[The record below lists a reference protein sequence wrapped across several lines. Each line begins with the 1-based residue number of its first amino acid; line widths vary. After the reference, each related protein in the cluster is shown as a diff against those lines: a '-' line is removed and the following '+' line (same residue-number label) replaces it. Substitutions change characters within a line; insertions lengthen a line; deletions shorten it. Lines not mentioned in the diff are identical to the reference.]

1 MTDSSPASPHDDD
14 PSSLSAPGG
23 TPAALALAA
32 LGVVFGDIATSPL
45 YSMQAAMV
53 PLGGAQASAAS
64 VIGIVSMIFWALTVI
79 VSLKYVTIVLRAD
92 NEGEGGI
99 LALASLV
106 TEDNHGNGRL
116 GGLLMVGVIGAA
128 LLYGDGAVTPAISVL
143 SAIEGVKV
151 VAPQLAAWV
160 VPLTVLVLAGLFAL
174 QSRGTGSLGAWFG
187 PVMALWLLVLA
198 AVGLRGIAESP
209 AILQALDPRRAWA
222 MVDGHPSL
230 AVSVIGLI
238 FLALTGA
245 EALYADMG
253 HFGAR
258 PIRLAWFGLAYPA
271 LLLNYFGQ
279 GGWLLAHPTDA
290 DNPFYKLV
298 PEAGRIPMVILAAAA
313 TVIASQ
319 ALISGV
325 FSLTR
330 QAISMRLMP
339 RMTVIPTSSKAYG
352 QIYVPVTNWLLM
364 TVTVLIVIAFKT
376 SDALANAYG
385 VAVSATM
392 LATTVLLYRV
402 MSRRW
407 RWPVPVALLATGLF
421 SLVDAGF
428 FASNAIKFVE
438 GGWLPVAI
446 GSAVAMCMISWR
458 VGSNTVHA
466 RLAEGSMPM
475 DRFLADVDQMVVAR
489 LPGCGVFVTRVADR
503 VSPMLLHH
511 VRHNR
516 VLHEHVVLATVELSK
531 QPRVPAGERVSIS
544 EIGHGIYRLVIHIGF
559 MQRPDLPAALKI
571 CERLGY
577 SFCADP
583 QYYIAHE
590 GLVRRARHRL
600 PGAVWMVYRVLHGIS
615 LRAADYFHLPPR
627 KVMEVG
633 FRLEV

>member
-1 MTDSSPASPHDDD
+1 MDQFIPTSFHEDEPASP
-14 PSSLSAPGG
+14 APGG
-23 TPAALALAA
+23 IAAATAA

-45 YSMQAAMV
+45 YALQAAMV
-53 PLGGAQASAAS
+53 PLGGSQAPAAS
-64 VIGIVSMIFWALTVI
+64 VIGVISLIFWALTII
-79 VSLKYVTIVLRAD
+79 VSLKYVAIVLRAD

-99 LALASLV
+99 LALVSLV
-106 TEDNHGNGRL
+106 TEDGHGRL
-116 GGLLMVGVIGAA
+116 GGLLLVGVIGAA

-143 SAIEGVKV
+143 SAIEGIKV
-151 VAPQLAAWV
+151 VTPQLAAWV
-160 VPLTVLVLAGLFAL
+160 VPLTVLVLIGLFAM
-174 QSRGTGSLGAWFG
+174 QRRGTGNLGSWFG
-187 PVMALWLLVLA
+187 PVMVLWLLVLA
-198 AVGLRGIAESP
+198 AVGLRGIAEAP
-209 AILQALDPRRAWA
+209 AILQAVDPRQAWH
-222 MVDGHPSL
+222 MLGGNPTL
-230 AVSVIGLI
+230 AFTVIGLI

-253 HFGAR
+253 HFGAG
-258 PIRLAWFGLAYPA
+258 PIRLAWFALAFPA

-279 GGWLLAHPTDA
+279 GGWLLAHPGDA
-290 DNPFYKLV
+290 DNPFYKLI
-298 PEAGRIPMVILAAAA
+298 PEAGRLPMVALAAAA

-339 RMTVIPTSSKAYG
+339 RMMVIPTSSKAYG
-352 QIYVPVTNWLLM
+352 QIYVPVANWALM
-364 TVTVLIVIAFKT
+364 AVTVLIVISFKT

-392 LATTVLLYRV
+392 LATTILLYRV
-402 MSRRW
+402 MTHRW
-407 RWPVPVALLATGLF
+407 RWPAPAALLVAGPF
-421 SLVDAGF
+421 ALVDAAF
-428 FASNAIKFVE
+428 FSSNAMKFVE

-446 GSAVAMCMISWR
+446 GAAVALCMLSWRIGSSAVQ
-458 VGSNTVHA
+458 A
-466 RLAEGSMPM
+466 RLAEDSMPM

-489 LPGCGVFVTRVADR
+489 LPGCGIFVTRVADR

-516 VLHEHVVLATVELSK
+516 VLHENVILATVELSR

-577 SFCADP
+577 SFCTDP
-583 QYYIAHE
+583 EYYIAHE
-590 GLVRRARHRL
+590 GLVRRAHHRL
-600 PGAVWMVYRVLHGIS
+600 PAAVWMVYRVLHALS